1 MAVHIIID
9 GYNLIRQS
17 AELSRLDR
25 RDLQEGRDALL
36 ALLASYKKI
45 KGHRI
50 TVVFDGTDAYS
61 LYRQRDQA
69 KGIRVLF
76 SRRGETA
83 DTVIKRMAA
92 REREGALV
100 VSSDRDVAGF
110 AMSQNAAA
118 MGSTAFMEKLL
129 MASWTREKGIS
140 PDEEMKGWRPTTRK
154 KGPSRR
160 LSRRERRN
168 RQRIKKL

>member
-17 AELSRLDR
+17 AELSLLDR
-25 RDLQEGRDALL
+25 RDLQQGREALL
-36 ALLASYKKI
+36 ELLAAYKKI
-45 KGHRI
+45 KRHQI

-61 LYRQRDQA
+61 LYRQRDQT
-69 KGIRVLF
+69 KGIKILF

-83 DTVIKRMAA
+83 DTVIKRMVE

-110 AMSQNAAA
+110 
-118 MGSTAFMEKLL
+118 
-129 MASWTREKGIS
+129 
-140 PDEEMKGWRPTTRK
+140 
-154 KGPSRR
+154 RR
-160 LSRRERRN
+160 VSKSGHCEFTGFHGKIDHGRLVQGKRHKPRS
-168 RQRIKKL
+168 

>member
-25 RDLQEGRDALL
+25 RDLQEGREALL
-36 ALLASYKKI
+36 DMLAAYKKI
-45 KGHRI
+45 KRHQI
-50 TVVFDGTDAYS
+50 TVVFDGTDDYS
-61 LYRQRDQA
+61 LYRQRDQS

-83 DTVIKRMAA
+83 DTVIKRMADK
-92 REREGALV
+92 EKEGALV
-100 VSSDRDVAGF
+100 VSSDRDVAEF
-110 AMSQNAAA
+110 AASRKAATI
-118 MGSTAFMEKLL
+118 SSPDFMDKLS
-129 MASWTREKGIS
+129 MAAWSEEKGIH
-140 PDEEMKGWRPTTRK
+140 PDDEMTGWNPTTRK

-160 LSRRERRN
+160 LSKKERRN
-168 RQRIKKL
+168 RQRAKKL

>member
-17 AELSRLDR
+17 AELSLPDR
-25 RDLQEGRDALL
+25 RDLQHGREALL
-36 ALLASYKKI
+36 ELLAAYKKI
-45 KGHRI
+45 KRHHI

-61 LYRQRDQA
+61 FYRQRDQTN
-69 KGIRVLF
+69 GIKILF

-83 DTVIKRMAA
+83 DTVIKRMVE

-110 AMSQNAAA
+110 AASQKAATV
-118 MGSTAFMEKLL
+118 SSPDFMEKLI
-129 MASWTREKGIS
+129 MASWSKEKGIN
-140 PDEEMKGWRPTTRK
+140 PDDEMTGWNPTTRK

-160 LSRRERRN
+160 LSKKERRN
-168 RQRIKKL
+168 RQRTKKL